1 MKALRLRFGGYGF
14 CPSGYTLHVGKFIG
28 ILPAIVF
35 HLATPFVGA
44 QYPPALASLIP
55 EADVIVV
62 VEISNTDYSRTP
74 SDGPMT
80 ARAKVLSSLK
90 GGMRKDQ
97 SFGFTETAWV
107 GPSYKTGDVRV
118 LFMES
123 AGNEMR
129 IVGNL
134 YAKTDFFVERDAIP
148 LLNLNSLKSALERL
162 PVPTPRRAVITR
174 DLLK

>member
-1 MKALRLRFGGYGF
+1 VRKL
-14 CPSGYTLHVGKFIG
+14 IG
-28 ILPAIVF
+28 ILPVIAF
-35 HLATPFVGA
+35 HFATPLIGA
-44 QYPPALASLIP
+44 QYPPTPASLIP

-62 VEISNTDYSRTP
+62 VEISNTNYSRTP

-80 ARAKVLSSLK
+80 ARAKVLRSLK
-90 GGMRKDQ
+90 GGLRKDQ

-123 AGNEMR
+123 AGNEWR
-129 IVGNL
+129 ILGNL
-134 YAKTDFFVERDAIP
+134 FAKTDFFVERDAIP
-148 LLNLNSLKSALERL
+148 LLNLNSLKTALERL
-162 PVPTPRRAVITR
+162 PVPSPKRVLITR